1 MRVMAL
7 GLAMPSLSNQQQQ
20 QQQQQQQSP
29 YWFLHRKMLNP
40 IKVEVHVVVVVQ

>member
-7 GLAMPSLSNQQQQ
+7 GLAMPSLSNQQ